1 MTTDYIKIRGARQHN
16 LKNLSLDIPRNKLV
30 VITGLSGSGKSSLAF
45 DTIYAEGQRRYVES
59 LSAYARQF
67 LEQMDKP
74 DVDAIEGLSPAI
86 SIEQRTASGNPRST
100 VGTVTEI
107 YDYLRLL
114 FARIGKPHCP
124 QCGREI
130 APQTTPQII
139 DQIIALPEGTK
150 IQILA
155 PLIESKKGEHAQL
168 LQKLR
173 KDGFTRGKIDG
184 ENVLLEES
192 ILLEK
197 SKMHTISVIVDR
209 LVVNREIRRRLTD
222 SMELTLNLSEGQ
234 ALVEIP
240 GEREIFFSQK
250 AACRNCGISMPELT
264 PQMFSFNNPQGA
276 CPECS
281 GLGTKRYFDPELIVP
296 NPGLSL
302 REGAIAPWASRH
314 SVYYQQMLD
323 AICQHYHVD
332 VYTPYKN
339 LPQKVQEVFFQGSG
353 EESIKFYFE
362 RDDHRHYYKRPFE
375 GVIPSLERRYRETES
390 TMIREEIEQF
400 LNLQACPSCKGARLK
415 PVPLAVTVHGLSI
428 HELTALSIERTFDF
442 FQDLKLDL
450 KERAI
455 AERILKE
462 ISERLWFMRSVG
474 LDYLSLDRPAS
485 TLSGGEDQRIRLA
498 TQIGS
503 GLSGVLYVLDEP
515 SIGLHQRD
523 NLRLLQNL
531 RRLRD
536 LGNTVLVVEH
546 DAETILSSD
555 FVIDMGPGAGVN
567 GGEIVFQG
575 TPSELLRSESS
586 LTGKYL
592 SGRQT
597 IPLPKSR
604 RTCNGSTLV
613 IEGAG
618 HNNLKDIRVEIPL
631 GTFTCVTGVSGSG
644 KSSLINEILFPALA
658 QKLYHSKGKV
668 GNVKAMHGIHHI
680 DKVIRIDQSPIG
692 RTPRS
697 NPATYTGVFNH
708 VRDLFAMLPDARV
721 RGYKPGRFSFNVKGG
736 RCEACSGDGIIK
748 IEMHFLPDVYVTCDA
763 CRGLRF
769 NRDTLEVKYKGYH
782 IAEVLG
788 LTVLQ
793 AYSFFEHVPNI
804 RGKLKTLI
812 DVGLGYITLGQSAV
826 TLSGGEAQRV
836 KLSRE
841 LSKRDTGRTLYLLD
855 EPTTGLHF
863 ADIQKL
869 LEVLNHLVE
878 LNNTVVVI
886 EHNLDVIK
894 TADRII
900 DLGPEGGDKGGYLVG
915 AGTPEEIAR
924 MKDSYTGQH
933 LRKVLGASP
942 RQQDPTKPDA
952 NTNATTAL
960 PL

>member
-86 SIEQRTASGNPRST
+86 SIEQRTASSNPRST

-114 FARIGKPHCP
+114 FSRIGKPHCP
-124 QCGREI
+124 KCGLEI

-139 DQIIALPEGTK
+139 DQVLALPEGTR

-155 PLIESKKGEHAQL
+155 PLVDSKKGEHTQL
-168 LQKLR
+168 LQRLR
-173 KDGFTRGKIDG
+173 KDGFTRAKIDG
-184 ENVLLEES
+184 ETLLLEEN

-197 SKMHTISVIVDR
+197 SKRHTISVIVDR
-209 LVVNREIRRRLTD
+209 LVVNKEIRRRLTD
-222 SMELTLNLSEGQ
+222 SMELTLSLSEGQ
-234 ALVEIP
+234 ALLEIP
-240 GEREIFFSQK
+240 GEKEIFFSQK
-250 AACRNCGISMPELT
+250 AACRNCGISIPELT
-264 PQMFSFNNPQGA
+264 PQMFSFNNPHGA

-281 GLGTKRYFDPELIVP
+281 GLGTKRYFDPDLIVP
-296 NPGLSL
+296 DRSLSL
-302 REGAIAPWASRH
+302 RDGAIAPWATRH

-323 AICQHYHVD
+323 AICQHYRVD
-332 VYTPYKN
+332 VYTPYKS
-339 LPQKVQEVFFQGSG
+339 LPKKVQEVFLYGSG
-353 EESIKFYFE
+353 EETIKFYFE

-375 GVIPSLERRYRETES
+375 GVVPSLERRYRETES
-390 TMIREEIEQF
+390 YMIREEIEKF
-400 LNLQACPSCKGARLK
+400 LSLQACPSCKGARLK

-428 HELTALSIERTFDF
+428 RELTALSIERTFDF
-442 FQDLKLDL
+442 FQDLRLDP
-450 KERAI
+450 KEATI

-462 ISERLWFMRSVG
+462 IRERLWFLRSVG

-503 GLSGVLYVLDEP
+503 GLAGVLYVLDEP

-555 FVIDMGPGAGVN
+555 YVIDMGPGAGVN

-575 TPSELLRSESS
+575 TPSQLLRSESS

-592 SGRQT
+592 SGRQS

-604 RTCNGSTLV
+604 RASNGSSLV

-658 QKLYHSKGKV
+658 QRLYHSKEKVGKV
-668 GNVKAMHGIHHI
+668 REVDGIHHI

-697 NPATYTGVFNH
+697 NPATYTGMFNFI
-708 VRDLFAMLPDARV
+708 RDLFAMLPDARV

-736 RCEACSGDGIIK
+736 RCEACNGDGIIK

-763 CRGLRF
+763 CQGLRF
-769 NRDTLEVKYKGYH
+769 NRDTLEVKYKGSH
-782 IAEVLG
+782 IADVLG
-788 LTVLQ
+788 LTVFQ
-793 AYSFFEHVPNI
+793 AYGFFEHVPNI
-804 RGKLKTLI
+804 RSKLKTLI

-869 LEVLNHLVE
+869 LEVLNHLVD

-894 TADRII
+894 TADYII
-900 DLGPEGGDKGGYLVG
+900 DLGPEGGDRGGYLVG
-915 AGTPEEIAR
+915 AGTPEAIAQ
-924 MKDSYTGQH
+924 MKDSHTGH
-933 LRKVLGASP
+933 FLNKVLNASAP
-942 RQQDPTKPDA
+942 A
-952 NTNATTAL
+952 
-960 PL
+960 